1 IGRHALA
8 RARCVAEVALH
19 RTGHRARARAGRRGR
34 VEARRV
40 LPACRSGGGSG
51 WHADLDG
58 TRARAAMAIVG
69 AEAHPVNTPTAASH
83 SFRAEIGVRRP
94 DAPPIG
100 ATPVAPAV
108 E

>member
-1 IGRHALA
+1 
-8 RARCVAEVALH
+8 
-19 RTGHRARARAGRRGR
+19 
-34 VEARRV
+34 
-40 LPACRSGGGSG
+40 

-69 AEAHPVNTPTAASH
+69 AEAHPVNTPAAASH

-108 E
+108 ERLVLRDARHFHGDRVAVRIAHAHDRDVHETLIHRRENGRARAGAGA